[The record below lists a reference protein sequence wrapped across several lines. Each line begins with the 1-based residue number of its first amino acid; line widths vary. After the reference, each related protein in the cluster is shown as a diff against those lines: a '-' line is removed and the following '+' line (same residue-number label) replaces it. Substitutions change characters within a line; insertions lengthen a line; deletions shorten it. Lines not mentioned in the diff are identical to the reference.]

1 MSARGELK
9 RRVLLG
15 SLFSLWYALNIVF
28 NVANKRALLAVPS
41 SIWMTTCHFAIGSGI
56 ALLMWTTGAHPRPH
70 INSKTL
76 RSLLPLATVHTAGNL
91 LTNVS
96 LGKVAV
102 SFTHTVKALE
112 PLFSIGLS
120 TAFFG
125 DLPSRLVLLSLA
137 PIVGGVALASASEA
151 TFNWLGFLS
160 AMGSNLTFQS
170 RNVLSKLLMGG
181 RKPLDNINLF
191 SLITL
196 ISLPLTLPIAL
207 LAEGVTSPI
216 PVALANPV
224 ANQQIVQ
231 QIFIAGTTFHL
242 YQQVSYMILQRVV
255 PVTHSIGNC
264 VKRVVI
270 IASSIVVFQNPVS
283 GQNAAGTTLA
293 LLGVFAYNYVRP
305 LRSMGLLCACDL
317 AAQSALNSCLL
328 VARAG
333 EARGESQVTIVIS

>member
-1 MSARGELK
+1 
-9 RRVLLG
+9 
-15 SLFSLWYALNIVF
+15 
-28 NVANKRALLAVPS
+28 
-41 SIWMTTCHFAIGSGI
+41 
-56 ALLMWTTGAHPRPH
+56 
-70 INSKTL
+70 
-76 RSLLPLATVHTAGNL
+76 VHTAGNL

-317 AAQSALNSCLL
+317 IAQSALNSCFL

-333 EARGESQVTIVIS
+333 EARRESQVTIVIS

>member
-1 MSARGELK
+1 
-9 RRVLLG
+9 
-15 SLFSLWYALNIVF
+15 
-28 NVANKRALLAVPS
+28 
-41 SIWMTTCHFAIGSGI
+41 
-56 ALLMWTTGAHPRPH
+56 
-70 INSKTL
+70 
-76 RSLLPLATVHTAGNL
+76 VHTAGNL

-216 PVALANPV
+216 PVALANPA

-231 QIFIAGTTFHL
+231 QIFTAGTTFHL

-317 AAQSALNSCLL
+317 MAQSALNSCFLF
-328 VARAG
+328 ARAG
-333 EARGESQVTIVIS
+333 EAHRESQVTIVIS